1 MIVEYIR
8 YKLQPAD
15 TASAGQTAAEFEA
28 AYRGACASLDISP
41 HCLTYELSRCVEE
54 ADHYLLR
61 IEWDSAEGH
70 LNGFRRAPEF
80 APFLAAIRPYVSQI
94 QEMRH
99 YAPVRI
105 GSGAHTKD
113 GAPA

>member
-8 YKLQPAD
+8 YKLHHTE
-15 TASAGQTAAEFEA
+15 TASAEEASAAFEA
-28 AYRGACASLDISP
+28 AYRNACASLDISP
-41 HCLTYELSRCVEE
+41 HCLSYELSRCVEE
-54 ADHYLLR
+54 ADHYVLR

-70 LNGFRRAPEF
+70 LSGFRRAPEF
-80 APFLAAIRPYVSQI
+80 APFLAAIRPYINQI
-94 QEMRH
+94 EEMRH

-105 GSGAHTKD
+105 GSGVHAKD